1 MFSTGS
7 LLHSRFDDIKNGSV
21 ETYTIV
27 YSTSK
32 LHYRCLDFHI
42 LRGLGTGTFLF
53 PVFLRSQNLAVL
65 MYDRRGTSA
74 QKQRNIE

>member
-27 YSTSK
+27 YSTGK
-32 LHYRCLDFHI
+32 LH
-42 LRGLGTGTFLF
+42 F
-53 PVFLRSQNLAVL
+53 PYPKGPGHRDVSIS
-65 MYDRRGTSA
+65 GIS
-74 QKQRNIE
+74 